1 MCFLEHG
8 WSALSF
14 LVIHYDVHSGR
25 TNRPFFDCC
34 TLILQ
39 AFSAYILSEV
49 GLVERWEE
57 YMNSGLPS
65 AKAKA
70 KVLFDVATA
79 AWAARVLLEL
89 EAHNMHFLPV
99 SS

>member
-1 MCFLEHG
+1 MQ
-8 WSALSF
+8 
-14 LVIHYDVHSGR
+14 YDVLSGR
-25 TNRPFFDCC
+25 KNIPFFDCC
-34 TLILQ
+34 TLILR
-39 AFSAYILSEV
+39 AFSAYILSGV

-79 AWAARVLLEL
+79 TWAARVLLEL
-89 EAHNMHFLPV
+89 EAHNAHFLPI